1 MKRGCV
7 AQSKDEDCMNNSLR
21 LFMNSLVR
29 DLTKGH
35 RMSFRS
41 SQIYC
46 SEVMKKRNADSMI
59 LCKEYYRRLE

>member
-1 MKRGCV
+1 
-7 AQSKDEDCMNNSLR
+7 MNNSLR